1 MTTRRPAALAAATIS
16 ILIAACGGPSA
27 STLSDPT
34 AILQAAATQA
44 STATAVHVDVT
55 ADGQLAVD
63 LMGTGSAQP
72 IPLAGTTASLD
83 VDIDDAAVQGTFALP
98 GILGLRGDVVV
109 VDGTAYVKTSLTG
122 AQYQAMPLDQAGV
135 PDDLP
140 SPDPSA
146 MAEMLD
152 GLADALAQPGVDPV
166 KGDDVPCGSKTCYTV
181 TIELTPEELA
191 ALESAAGGAVPLPS
205 GLPVPVPDMGDASLD
220 LTFRVET
227 DTNRLAGLT
236 AVVGAGD
243 LGEATIEVTLSKW
256 DEQPTITAPPADQVQ
271 GGG

>member
-109 VDGTAYVKTSLTG
+109 VDGTAYVNTSLTG